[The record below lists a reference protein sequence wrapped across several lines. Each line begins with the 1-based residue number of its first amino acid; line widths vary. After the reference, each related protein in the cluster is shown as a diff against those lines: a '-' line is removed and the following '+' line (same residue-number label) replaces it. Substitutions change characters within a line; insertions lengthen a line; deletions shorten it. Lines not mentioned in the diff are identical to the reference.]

1 MDQISSYRQK
11 KRAAVILA
19 GGEGSRPRA
28 LTRKIPGRNIPKQFY
43 AFFGTETLVE
53 RTLRRVAL
61 GIEPRLTSVVV
72 TGAHDRLYMSILA
85 GMPPDNVVVQPQN
98 RGSAQAWCFRTAP
111 HGSRGR
117 ANPEIKAEFENG
129 FIEVTA
135 PLTKEAGAKAIAIV
149 EVK

>member
-72 TGAHDRLYMSILA
+72 TRAHDRLYMSILA

-98 RGSAQAWCFRTAP
+98 RGTLRHGVLERRLMVPEGAQIQRQRRNSKM
-111 HGSRGR
+111 GLSR
-117 ANPEIKAEFENG
+117 
-129 FIEVTA
+129 
-135 PLTKEAGAKAIAIV
+135 
-149 EVK
+149 